1 MIISFRPLI
10 RVNLCK
16 HKFYIAMDDGAKVSV
31 PLSGLIFVNY
41 HGEFNGTPVA
51 IVSVPLSGLI
61 FVNQKPK
68 KPHKD
73 PEPTFPSPY
82 RGSSL

>member
-31 PLSGLIFVNY
+31 PLSGLIFVNPTL
-41 HGEFNGTPVA
+41 FK
-51 IVSVPLSGLI
+51 PLFYAALKGL
-61 FVNQKPK
+61 
-68 KPHKD
+68 
-73 PEPTFPSPY
+73 
-82 RGSSL
+82 